1 MTIFFVVS
9 RHFLKIY
16 AMKLLSPLKEQN
28 QDIEVQYERIK
39 PQTTNISEEYLTSA
53 GKRDYQKQ
61 YVIQWFLNFLAK

>member
-1 MTIFFVVS
+1 
-9 RHFLKIY
+9 
-16 AMKLLSPLKEQN
+16 MKLLSPLKEQN

-61 YVIQWFLNFLAK
+61 YVIVIRTLVLKLFS